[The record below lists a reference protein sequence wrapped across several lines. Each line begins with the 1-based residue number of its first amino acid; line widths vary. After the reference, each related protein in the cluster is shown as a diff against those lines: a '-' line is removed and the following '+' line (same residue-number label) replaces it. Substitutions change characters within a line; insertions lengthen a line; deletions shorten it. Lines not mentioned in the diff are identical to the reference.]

1 MNKIKIF
8 FADDSEYVEET
19 SINNG
24 SRHDV
29 IVQIGDTLYNP
40 AIYCIET
47 LTQEFREAE
56 FNNQIYEIDNALI
69 LVKEVNKKE
78 VIRTILFL
86 YKIKYFDGLKP
97 INLEEE
103 YKGSFGLFPNLRD
116 LTGWKQVY

>member
-86 YKIKYFDGLKP
+86 YKIIWKKNIKGVLDYFP
-97 INLEEE
+97 TYEI
-103 YKGSFGLFPNLRD
+103 
-116 LTGWKQVY
+116 